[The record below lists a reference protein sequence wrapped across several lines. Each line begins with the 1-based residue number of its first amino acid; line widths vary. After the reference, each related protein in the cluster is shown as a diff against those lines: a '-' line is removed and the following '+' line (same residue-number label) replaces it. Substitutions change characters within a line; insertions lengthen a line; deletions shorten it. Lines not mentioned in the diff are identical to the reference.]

1 MSDNITNPLNPAYYP
16 PEGTPVAT
24 AITPGGTFGATTNAI
39 THYAKLGQGGYR
51 SVNTYYDLST
61 IPEKRLELGM
71 MVNVINDDNVNNN
84 GLWILESIDG
94 TNRNWKK
101 LDINSDELNVGTI
114 TKYTTTNEG
123 VSTVELGQSIINGG
137 FDYST
142 STPKGNMIGTKG
154 WYVDAAW
161 VEKEWETPTKAITLR
176 YYANNLSTKTK
187 DYSFGA
193 RDDDGNLQ
201 FLNINLK
208 DADGRSLAAVSTSN
222 FLRLVYGDTKYTNI
236 NSEFKPKT
244 KISISSNKTLN
255 DRNEFNTNF
264 PDDCICEEY
273 NIYNISQNVTEPTYT
288 LNIPKTN
295 KDGKPLLYIYSNFGT
310 SFELT
315 TILYHANWYA
325 YLHCANS
332 YPNIFLPGVN
342 GVNYPPEL
350 TQVKQ
355 YTSREEF
362 FDAFKNEQDH
372 INIYDGNSESGL
384 IDSLIGKAISY
395 FPRFGSMDAVA
406 EWDET
411 NKCVEWVSG
420 VSIVTDSQNKKL
432 LKSNNV
438 LKSQTQ
444 IALKLEKYKE
454 DRDGNTSL
462 TYPDQNNANNILRI
476 SSLANPKYTWNGRSL
491 DNALYTWNSIPPSQY
506 EVYQY
511 FFSYINGLY
520 DGTRYN
526 IANTTK
532 NMPIVP
538 QYFAEVDRGSPNG
551 NCINIID
558 APLVGGMDIYTDVYV
573 FGLDA
578 NKTAGNSN
586 MTVGKENQ
594 TYQSFGLVVGRNNS
608 TIGYANFAA
617 GRNNKVGGEYSA
629 AIGDKNTTLSSG
641 SYAIGTNNKVGNTK
655 SNKYSS
661 FDIAIGKGLD
671 LTNNDNGSSIGGRVA
686 VGRYNKNEPD
696 SIFVVGTGETS
707 TKRKNA
713 LNISNNNTE
722 LTTNVNVNAF
732 QTNGWNS
739 TYFPTNSTYTPWPST
754 VSAKGWF
761 LGKIEKIVVSGQTLP
776 DYKIW
781 LTDKQQ
787 HSDTIYSWNGKDNIK
802 DNLLVDPKGI
812 NPNYILSIYTNRS
825 YSNNFL
831 VTSINNDKSI
841 TVKIINTDVDPFS
854 GTFSYS
860 PYFKGAVL
868 ITGED
873 SSGTSNVNYSN
884 YNPINYI
891 TTKYITNGIVELGH
905 NNISTGDS
913 NTIGGFMSSAFGP
926 DNITFDGYSTAHGNQ
941 NIVMGY
947 SSSAIGQANKIY
959 GEKTI
964 AVGGH
969 NTIVSSMSFIS
980 GTRNTVFNYT
990 KNSTAEYVCGG
1001 ITVGGN
1007 YNEVDLRDQITPA
1020 SYPSNTVF
1028 GYNLQSKTPG
1038 QTLFGKFNK
1047 VNDSIFAIGNGTA
1060 SAAANRSN
1068 AFEVTKDGLTKA
1080 NNGLEITKGNLQI
1093 TDGYLNM
1100 RVFKYNDDGSTT
1112 ATTNYASVK
1121 LIAYDDDKTE
1131 IVEDDLVLNIVDVQS
1146 ISTLAGNA
1154 TLSDSIKMAVYR
1166 NNGDSTGKTA
1176 SLQCVQLGEG
1186 NDAQYSLRVF
1196 L

>member
-1 MSDNITNPLNPAYYP
+1 MINTIDTNLLNEIKLESSPKQGSGLAAP
-16 PEGTPVAT
+16 
-24 AITPGGTFGATTNAI
+24 ITPQGNDLSKSIAA
-39 THYAKLGQGGYR
+39 THYAQFGQGGYR
-51 SVNTYYDLST
+51 TVKTYDDLNNISDY
-61 IPEKRLELGM
+61 RLELGM
-71 MVNVINDDNVNNN
+71 MVNVINDGNVNNN
-84 GLWILESIDG
+84 GLWILESIDASN
-94 TNRNWKK
+94 NRNWKK
-101 LDINSDELNVGTI
+101 LDVNSDELNVGTV
-114 TKYTTTNEG
+114 TRYDTDEDG

-142 STPKGNMIGTKG
+142 STPAGNMIGTKG

-161 VEKEWETPTKAITLR
+161 VEKEWEPPTKGIKLR
-176 YYANNLSTKTK
+176 YYAKTLSPQTA
-187 DYSFGA
+187 DYAFNA
-193 RDDDGNLQ
+193 NDDNGKLQ
-201 FLNINLK
+201 FTINLK
-208 DADGRSLAAVSTSN
+208 DAYGRSLAIVSTSN
-222 FLRLVYGDTKYTNI
+222 FLQAVYGDTKYTDI
-236 NSEFKPKT
+236 NNEFKPKT
-244 KISISSNKTLN
+244 KISISSVKTED
-255 DRNEFNTNF
+255 DRKEFSKNF

-273 NIYNISQNVTEPTYT
+273 NIYNILKTVTESTYT
-288 LNIPKTN
+288 LNIPKT
-295 KDGKPLLYIYSNFGT
+295 KDGKPLLYIYSNFAT

-355 YTSREEF
+355 YASREDFFNEF
-362 FDAFKNEQDH
+362 VNEQDH
-372 INIYDGNSESGL
+372 ININNGLIEEGL
-384 IDSLIGKAISY
+384 IDSLIGNAISY
-395 FPRFGSMDAVA
+395 FPRFGSTDAVA

-411 NKCVEWVSG
+411 NKCVKWVSG
-420 VSIVTDSQNKKL
+420 VSIVTDSKGIKL

-454 DRDGNTSL
+454 DRDGYTSW
-462 TYPDQNNANNILRI
+462 TYPTQNNANNILRV
-476 SSLANPKYTWNGRSL
+476 SSLANTSYTWNG
-491 DNALYTWNSIPPSQY
+491 IPPSQY

-511 FFSYINGLY
+511 FFSYINGLF

-526 IANTTK
+526 IANATK
-532 NMPIVP
+532 NVP

-551 NCINIID
+551 NCINIIG

-594 TYQSFGLVVGRNNS
+594 TYQSFGLAVGRNNS
-608 TIGYANFAA
+608 TIGYANFAS

-629 AIGDKNTTLSSG
+629 AIGDANTTLSSG
-641 SYAIGTNNKVGNTK
+641 SYAIGTSNKVGNTK

-671 LTNNDNGSSIGGRVA
+671 LTNTDNASSVGGRVA

-761 LGKIEKIVVSGQTLP
+761 LGKIEKIIVSGQTLP

-860 PYFKGAVL
+860 PYFKGVVL

-941 NIVMGY
+941 NTVMGY

-964 AVGGH
+964 VAGGH
-969 NTIVSSMSFIS
+969 NTIVSNMSFVS
-980 GTRNTVFNYT
+980 GNRNTVFNYT
-990 KNSTAEYVCGG
+990 KNSTAGYAYGG

-1112 ATTNYASVK
+1112 ATPNYASVK
-1121 LIAYDDDKTE
+1121 LIAYDDVATE
-1131 IVEDDLVLNIVDVQS
+1131 NIVEDDLVLNIVDVKS

-1154 TLSDSIKMAVYR
+1154 TVGDSIKMAVYR
-1166 NNGDSTGKTA
+1166 NNGDSTGQTA